1 MITALIFIYSAL
13 LFALGVMV
21 GKIAKKGEEETVKKP
36 QTDYDRELLSFLNY
50 DGSQQERK

>member
-1 MITALIFIYSAL
+1 MITALIFIYSSL

-21 GKIAKKGEEETVKKP
+21 GEIAKKGEETVKKP